1 MHKTMTHRAVLL
13 ILFSV
18 VFCRPLEAQY
28 RLSTDTSMVFT
39 PSNPNLI
46 QTQSFKPSVNA
57 WGLDILFSNNGFG
70 LGAFY
75 RHEMSDEYSWM
86 VNFLVSGVKA
96 DAEFEQYDFYG
107 NSFIPGKLNR
117 LLMMPL
123 MFSVQYRLFK
133 DDIADNFRPF
143 VTAGL
148 GPTMIY
154 VSPYAT
160 YDTLG
165 NPTNEIDFFTSLKY
179 GKMKYTLGGFLGAGA
194 YFGMDKGTIT
204 GLNVRYVWAPY
215 PSGIE
220 VMQGGFMKNFGGLF
234 ITLTFGSML

>member
-1 MHKTMTHRAVLL
+1 M
-13 ILFSV
+13 
-18 VFCRPLEAQY
+18 
-28 RLSTDTSMVFT
+28 
-39 PSNPNLI
+39 
-46 QTQSFKPSVNA
+46 
-57 WGLDILFSNNGFG
+57 
-70 LGAFY
+70 FY
-75 RHEMSDEYSWM
+75 RHEVTDEYSWM

-96 DAEFEQYDFYG
+96 DAEVEQFDIYG
-107 NSFIPGKLNR
+107 NSFVPGKLNR

-123 MFSVQYRLFK
+123 MVSVQYRLFK

-143 VTAGL
+143 ITAGL

-160 YDTLG
+160 YDS
-165 NPTNEIDFFTSLKY
+165 TNFPQEIDFFTSLKY
-179 GKMKYTLGGFLGAGA
+179 GRMRYTLGGFLGAGA

-234 ITLTFGSML
+234 ITLTFGSLF

>member
-1 MHKTMTHRAVLL
+1 M
-13 ILFSV
+13 LFCV
-18 VFCRPLEAQY
+18 PAAAQY
-28 RLSTDTSMVFT
+28 RLSTDTSIVFT

-46 QTQSFKPSVNA
+46 HAQSYRPSVNA

-75 RHEMSDEYSWM
+75 RHEITDEYSWM
-86 VNFLVSGVKA
+86 VNFLISGVKA
-96 DAEFEQYDFYG
+96 DAEVEQYDFYG
-107 NSFIPGKLNR
+107 NSFVPGKLNR
-117 LLMMPL
+117 LLLMPL
-123 MFSVQYRLFK
+123 MASVQYRLFK

-143 VTAGL
+143 ITAGI

-160 YDTLG
+160 YGD
-165 NPTNEIDFFTSLKY
+165 PTNPYQPTSQFDFFTSLKY
-179 GKMKYTLGGFLGAGA
+179 GKMRYALGGFIGAGA

-220 VMQGGFMKNFGGLF
+220 VMQGGYMKNFGGLF
-234 ITLTFGSML
+234 ITLTFGSLF

>member
-1 MHKTMTHRAVLL
+1 MTHRAILL
-13 ILFSV
+13 TLFSV
-18 VFCRPLEAQY
+18 VLCAPLAAQY

-39 PSNPNLI
+39 PSDPNLVH
-46 QTQSFKPSVNA
+46 TQVFRPSVNA
-57 WGLDILFSNNGFG
+57 WGIDILFSNNGFG
-70 LGAFY
+70 FGSFY

-86 VNFLVSGVKA
+86 VNFLISGVKA

-160 YDTLG
+160 YDSVG
-165 NPTNEIDFFTSLKY
+165 NPINEIDFFTSLKY

-215 PSGIE
+215 PGGIE
-220 VMQGGFMKNFGGLF
+220 VMKGGFMKNFGGLF
-234 ITLTFGSML
+234 ITLTFGSMF